1 MGINSIKN
9 IKFCFFLNSGKKIHN
24 KIVKFGGE
32 NFEHLGCFKNF
43 EVEILKKKIGPVR
56 IKLPYFC
63 ERITTTIKCELNTF
77 QK

>member
-9 IKFCFFLNSGKKIHN
+9 INFFFLNSGKKIHN

-43 EVEILKKKIGPVR
+43 EVEILKKKLDQCKKTRALDGWVNGWVEAKPA
-56 IKLPYFC
+56 
-63 ERITTTIKCELNTF
+63 
-77 QK
+77 